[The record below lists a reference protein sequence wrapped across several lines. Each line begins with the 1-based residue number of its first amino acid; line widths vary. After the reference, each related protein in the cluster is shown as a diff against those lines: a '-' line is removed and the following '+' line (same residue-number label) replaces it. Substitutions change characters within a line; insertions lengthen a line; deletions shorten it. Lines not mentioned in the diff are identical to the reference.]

1 MGLAGY
7 NPLMGQHLKTGNP
20 NIFCDRAFVAHYQI
34 AAADADAAA
43 AAYIEAATVLDAEKV
58 TTVLAKDL
66 SAQPPTPRVLSITGD
81 AAGSVGDV
89 VINGTDANGAALTET
104 IVGTGKNTV
113 SGTKAFASVT
123 SIVFPIGDGTSTISV
138 GITDDV
144 GLPFCLPY
152 NTVLLILNNAT
163 ATTVASGSYSATVI
177 SQNYINPT
185 APLAGAQIDIYF
197 LV

>member
-7 NPLMGQHLKTGNP
+7 NPLMGQHLKTGSP
-20 NIFCDRAFVAHYQI
+20 NIFCDRAFVAHYQLS
-34 AAADADAAA
+34 AAQAVAAG
-43 AAYIEAATVLDAEKV
+43 AAYIEAATVLGAAK
-58 TTVLAKDL
+58 TTVLAAGL

-81 AAGSVGDV
+81 AAGSTGDV
-89 VINGTDANGAALTET
+89 VITGTDANGAVLTET
-104 IVGTGKNTV
+104 IVGVGAATV
-113 SGTKAFASVT
+113 AGTRAFASVT
-123 SIVFPIGDGTSTISV
+123 SIVFPIGDGVSTISV

-163 ATTVASGSYSATVI
+163 ATTVATGSYSATVI
-177 SQNYINPT
+177 AQNYVNPT
-185 APLAGAQIDIYF
+185 AVLAGAQIDIYF

>member
-34 AAADADAAA
+34 AAADADAAS
-43 AAYIEAATVLDAEKV
+43 AAYIEAATVLGAAV

-104 IVGTGKNTV
+104 IVGTGANTV
-113 SGTKAFASVT
+113 SGTRAFASVT
-123 SIVFPIGDGTSTISV
+123 SIVFPIGDGVSTISV

-163 ATTVASGSYSATVI
+163 ATTVATGSYSATVI
-177 SQNYINPT
+177 SQNFVNPT
-185 APLAGAQIDIYF
+185 AALAGAQIDIYF

>member
-20 NIFCDRAFVAHYQI
+20 NIFCDRAFIAHYQI

-43 AAYIEAATVLDAEKV
+43 GAYIEALTVLGAAV
-58 TTVLAKDL
+58 TTVLAADL

-104 IVGTGKNTV
+104 IVSTGAATV
-113 SGTKAFASVT
+113 AGKRAFATVT
-123 SIVFPIGDGTSTISV
+123 SIVFPAGDGTSQISV

-185 APLAGAQIDIYF
+185 AALAGAQIDIYF

>member
-43 AAYIEAATVLDAEKV
+43 GAYIEAATVLGAAV

-66 SAQPPTPRVLSITGD
+66 SAQPPTPRVLSVTGD

-104 IVGTGKNTV
+104 IVSTGAATVAGTR
-113 SGTKAFASVT
+113 AFASVT
-123 SIVFPIGDGTSTISV
+123 SIVFPIGDGASTISV

-163 ATTVASGSYSATVI
+163 ATTVATGSYSATVI
-177 SQNYINPT
+177 SQNFVNPT
-185 APLAGAQIDIYF
+185 VALAGAQIDIYF

>member
-34 AAADADAAA
+34 PAADADAAS
-43 AAYIEAATVLDAEKV
+43 AAYIEAATVLGAAV

-89 VINGTDANGAALTET
+89 VINGTDANGAVLTET
-104 IVGTGKNTV
+104 IVGTGANTV
-113 SGTKAFASVT
+113 AGTRAFTSVT

-163 ATTVASGSYSATVI
+163 ATTVATGSYSATVI
-177 SQNYINPT
+177 SQNFVNPT
-185 APLAGAQIDIYF
+185 AALAGAQIDIYF

>member
-7 NPLMGQHLKTGNP
+7 NPLMGQHLKTGSP

-43 AAYIEAATVLDAEKV
+43 GAYIEAATVLGAAV

-81 AAGSVGDV
+81 AAGSLGDV

-104 IVGTGKNTV
+104 IVGTGANTV
-113 SGTKAFASVT
+113 PGPRAFATVT
-123 SIVFPIGDGTSTISV
+123 SIVFPIGDGASQISV

-152 NTVLLILNNAT
+152 NTVLAIYNNAT
-163 ATTVASGSYSATVI
+163 ATTVAGGSYSATVI
-177 SQNYINPT
+177 SQNNVNPT
-185 APLAGAQIDIYF
+185 AALAGAQIDIYF

>member
-1 MGLAGY
+1 
-7 NPLMGQHLKTGNP
+7 MGQHLKTGNP

-43 AAYIEAATVLDAEKV
+43 GAYIEAATVLGAAV

-89 VINGTDANGAALTET
+89 VINGTDANGAVLTET
-104 IVGTGKNTV
+104 IVGTGANTV
-113 SGTKAFASVT
+113 AGTRAFASVT
-123 SIVFPIGDGTSTISV
+123 SIVFPIGDGVSTISV

-163 ATTVASGSYSATVI
+163 ATTVATGSYSATVI
-177 SQNYINPT
+177 SQNFVNPT
-185 APLAGAQIDIYF
+185 AALAGAQIDIYF